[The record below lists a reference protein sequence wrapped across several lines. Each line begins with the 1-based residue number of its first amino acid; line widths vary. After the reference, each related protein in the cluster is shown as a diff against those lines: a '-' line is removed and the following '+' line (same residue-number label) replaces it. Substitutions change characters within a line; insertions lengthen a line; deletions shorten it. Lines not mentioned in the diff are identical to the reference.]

1 MPTPGPTLQLS
12 CSVERNTAVHNGTA
26 NDILTQGLQGLLA
39 LTLCVQ
45 AGSHYVDQARPQ
57 HLILLLLP
65 QFLNAATREK

>member
-1 MPTPGPTLQLS
+1 MH
-12 CSVERNTAVHNGTA
+12 CGTA
-26 NDILTQGLQGLLA
+26 NEILTQGLQGLLA

-65 QFLNAATREK
+65 QFLNAATCEK